1 MIDTILYNGNI
12 ITLNPLQPRV
22 EAVAITFGRIIAL
35 GSDDD
40 VLNLAT
46 ATTNKYNLNG
56 KTVIPGL
63 TDAHLHF
70 EWISRSLAAVDL
82 YEVPSRQEAINRIA
96 TFAEAHP
103 DQEWILGR
111 GWAQDLWKDDDNFP
125 TATDIDPVTG
135 NRPAYFSAKS
145 GHAGW
150 ANSVALQAAGITA
163 DTPDPDGG
171 QILRDADGNPTGALL
186 ETAMELVVN
195 ALPELTTDQL
205 ADQMK
210 VAHDQML
217 SVGLIGFHDYD
228 EPSSMAA
235 LQVLRE
241 RGDLSMRVV
250 KQVKQEWL
258 DHAIESG
265 LRWN

>member
-96 TFAEAHP
+96 TFTEVHP

-135 NRPAYFSAKS
+135 NRPAYFSAK
-145 GHAGW
+145 
-150 ANSVALQAAGITA
+150 
-163 DTPDPDGG
+163 
-171 QILRDADGNPTGALL
+171 
-186 ETAMELVVN
+186 
-195 ALPELTTDQL
+195 
-205 ADQMK
+205 
-210 VAHDQML
+210 
-217 SVGLIGFHDYD
+217 
-228 EPSSMAA
+228 
-235 LQVLRE
+235 
-241 RGDLSMRVV
+241 
-250 KQVKQEWL
+250 
-258 DHAIESG
+258 
-265 LRWN
+265 